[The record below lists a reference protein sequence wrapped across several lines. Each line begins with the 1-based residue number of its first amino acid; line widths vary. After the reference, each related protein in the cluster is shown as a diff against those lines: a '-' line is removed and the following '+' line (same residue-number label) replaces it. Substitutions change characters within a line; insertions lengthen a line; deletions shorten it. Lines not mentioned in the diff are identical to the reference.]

1 MNKSTHLDLPPRAKA
16 VGVEGVKSPGRGWRR
31 GAGQGGAWRTGIG
44 FLGDS
49 QLHLTSGSR

>member
-31 GAGQGGAWRTGIG
+31 GAGRGGREEAFWETRSCI
-44 FLGDS
+44 
-49 QLHLTSGSR
+49 